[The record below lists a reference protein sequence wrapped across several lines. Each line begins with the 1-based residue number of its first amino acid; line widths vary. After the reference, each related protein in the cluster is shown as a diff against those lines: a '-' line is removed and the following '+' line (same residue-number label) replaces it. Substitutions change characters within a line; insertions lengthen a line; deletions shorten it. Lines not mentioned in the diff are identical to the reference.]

1 MVIAGPV
8 SPFWRGLASSTTS
21 AVITLA
27 TLAIGA
33 GCEPG
38 VAAITLPLTVPI
50 AAWDPIGQGIGPLE
64 VPAVADAPIVCVAL
78 TSLTGRNSLMAR
90 RTRTMAAASTSFRD
104 RRIFT
109 RRNLDSRPQF
119 RTGGQPIS

>member
-27 TLAIGA
+27 TLAMGA
-33 GCEPG
+33 GREAG
-38 VAAITLPLTVPI
+38 VAAITLPFTVPI
-50 AAWDPIGQGIGPLE
+50 AAWAPLGQGIGAFE
-64 VPAVADAPIVCVAL
+64 VPEVADAPIVCVAL

-90 RTRTMAAASTSFRD
+90 RTRTTAAASKSF
-104 RRIFT
+104 
-109 RRNLDSRPQF
+109 
-119 RTGGQPIS
+119 